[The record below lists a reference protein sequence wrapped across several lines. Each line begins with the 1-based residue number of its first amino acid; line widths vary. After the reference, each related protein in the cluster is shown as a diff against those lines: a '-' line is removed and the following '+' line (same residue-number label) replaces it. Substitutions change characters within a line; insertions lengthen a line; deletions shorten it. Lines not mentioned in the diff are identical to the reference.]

1 MPPGNEPTL
10 SPMPPRPHWSSHF
23 KKAPRDHRVML
34 DGITHASKLQAKH
47 WQELQFLERCGKIKN
62 LRREVNM
69 PLIMADG
76 TPILTPTG
84 MVMVYRVDHVYEE
97 NGETVYEES
106 KGFLTDAARIKI
118 AVFEAIYKTKVRL
131 VRK

>member
-1 MPPGNEPTL
+1 MRPANERALNVMVCPY
-10 SPMPPRPHWSSHF
+10 WSSHF
-23 KKAPRDHRVML
+23 KKAPRDYRVTL

-69 PLIMADG
+69 PLVLPDG
-76 TPILTPTG
+76 TSILTPTG
-84 MVMVYRVDHVYEE
+84 KIMCCRVDHVYEE
-97 NGETVYEES
+97 NGVTVYEES
-106 KGFLTDAARIKI
+106 KSFMTDAARIKI
-118 AVFEAIYKTKVRL
+118 AVFEAIYKTKVRV

>member
-1 MPPGNEPTL
+1 MP
-10 SPMPPRPHWSSHF
+10 RRHWTSNF
-23 KKAPRDHRVML
+23 KKAKRDRRVTL
-34 DGITHASKLQAKH
+34 DGIRHASILQAKH

-69 PLIMADG
+69 PLVLPDG
-76 TPILTPTG
+76 TPIKTPTG
-84 MVMVYRVDHVYEE
+84 QTMCYRVDHVYEE